1 MGLLVT
7 LRGHAGNYRIK
18 GAIWELGASSYR
30 AYVHL
35 VPAISHRELAQSV
48 VSVGGPTL
56 QEVLDAATARVRTT
70 AGTPVE
76 DLRVHAALRNSGAR
90 YAAAATG

>member
-1 MGLLVT
+1 MALLVT
-7 LRGHAGNYRIK
+7 LRGDAGNYRIK

-35 VPAISHRELAQSV
+35 VPSARRRELAQSV

-56 QEVLDAATARVRTT
+56 QKVLDTAVARVRTT
-70 AGTPVE
+70 TGTPVE
-76 DLRVHAALRNSGAR
+76 NLMVVAALRYSGAAH
-90 YAAAATG
+90 AASTR